1 MAVPY
6 VSHNHNTPEIPAMDS
21 CFVLKHGCPSTWK
34 GQKGIYL
41 KKGKE
46 LHLGTELTPPPPPL
60 PRHSGGNPKSRGAKP
75 PGSRVVPC
83 KSRVFSLLYA
93 PLSDEC
99 HCQIV
104 SRVIIHD
111 SNASLWKKR
120 FVCTIIYE
128 SPCLLPSG
136 STYVTSAI
144 SDFVTAL
151 TFLKGFKIL
160 RHSLVARSQ
169 RNGSSEELDAAVD
182 YFCFYFPVVQ
192 RPQLCFAYR
201 RYERRTDQR
210 TNWQLHS
217 GECKGKSMNSFQ
229 KWQRSNRE

>member
-46 LHLGTELTPPPPPL
+46 LHLGTELTHPPPPL
-60 PRHSGGNPKSRGAKP
+60 PRHSGGNPESRGAKP
-75 PGSRVVPC
+75 PGSRVVRC

-111 SNASLWKKR
+111 SNASLWKK
-120 FVCTIIYE
+120 TL
-128 SPCLLPSG
+128 CLYHNLRKSLFA
-136 STYVTSAI
+136 SFWLYLRHVRN
-144 SDFVTAL
+144 FR
-151 TFLKGFKIL
+151 L
-160 RHSLVARSQ
+160 RHSINLFKRFQDSETFLSCTFTTQWKLRRV
-169 RNGSSEELDAAVD
+169 GCSSWLFLLLFSCGAATAALL
-182 YFCFYFPVVQ
+182 YLSAL
-192 RPQLCFAYR
+192 RA
-201 RYERRTDQR
+201 
-210 TNWQLHS
+210 
-217 GECKGKSMNSFQ
+217 
-229 KWQRSNRE
+229 SNRPKNKLTTSLWRMQG